1 MGGQAA
7 KGVLVV
13 RLMSDGCAP
22 PPPPSKEEKGF
33 LACCLILFLIKR
45 ESWGVGRRDGLSVW
59 RVYHRG
65 SELAGRSPDPGKG
78 QASSHGLWRV
88 TPAPPATLRQHEG
101 FGFSTLMPTVS
112 LINSG
117 LVTTASVPSR
127 HTGTGL

>member
-1 MGGQAA
+1 M
-7 KGVLVV
+7 
-13 RLMSDGCAP
+13 
-22 PPPPSKEEKGF
+22 
-33 LACCLILFLIKR
+33 
-45 ESWGVGRRDGLSVW
+45 GRRDGLGVW

-88 TPAPPATLRQHEG
+88 TTAPPATLRQHEG

-127 HTGTGL
+127 HTGTGLRRFFFFFFNIQGNLLQDL